1 MHVVSSTRASFS
13 SIDQV
18 LADFVFADFASGAM
32 PYAYRQLLHNVPPL
46 ADLVPERAT
55 VARRADATTTGDWVL
70 EGEGWR
76 ARIEG
81 GIGRFT
87 AMVHVIAV
95 DPDLAMAVATEMQ
108 DRCPVPEE
116 TIGVHVTVWY
126 GPGSHRVRHVS
137 SSPWADIARNYPPDV
152 RSVLDQLVALRPTED
167 DGRVIVLH
175 GEPGTGKTTFIRSLL
190 WEWRSWTRA
199 DVVDDGSKLLHD
211 PAYFGEVA
219 AEQHG
224 DRWQV
229 IVIEDAGDLVDD
241 TLYGGDLSRLLNAS
255 DGIVGM
261 GTRTLFVLT
270 TNEPIYTPQKAL
282 LRPGRCLA
290 KIELRSFSR
299 REALGWLDAPKGVP
313 AGGLTLAQLFD
324 RTKET
329 TMITNERAPEVHGT
343 YL

>member
-1 MHVVSSTRASFS
+1 VSSTRASFS
-13 SIDQV
+13 TIDQV
-18 LADFVFADFASGAM
+18 LADLVFADFASGAM
-32 PYAYRQLLHNVPPL
+32 PYAYRLLLNNIPPMS
-46 ADLVPERAT
+46 DLVPEGAT
-55 VARRADATTTGDWVL
+55 VVRRADAVTTGEWVL

-81 GIGRFT
+81 GIGRLT
-87 AMVHVIAV
+87 AMVHVVAV
-95 DPDLAMAVATEMQ
+95 DPDLAMSIATEMQ
-108 DRCPVPEE
+108 GRCPAPEA
-116 TIGVHVTVWY
+116 TTAVNVTVWY
-126 GPGSHRVRHVS
+126 GPGSHRVRHVL
-137 SSPWADIARNYPPDV
+137 SSPWSEIARNYPSDV
-152 RSVLDQLVALRPTED
+152 RSVLEQVVALRPTED

-199 DVVDDGSKLLHD
+199 DIVDDGSKLLHD

-241 TLYGGDLSRLLNAS
+241 SLYGGDLSRLLNAS
-255 DGIVGM
+255 DGIVGT

-282 LRPGRCLA
+282 MRPGRCLA
-290 KIELRSFSR
+290 KIEFRPFTR
-299 REALGWLDAPKGVP
+299 REALDWLDAPKGAP
-313 AGGLTLAQLFD
+313 AGGLTLAQLFA
-324 RTKET
+324 RSNQT
-329 TMITNERAPEVHGT
+329 TMISNDRAPEVHGT